1 MTKSNDKIIKVD
13 FGNKQKTESIDNGLL
28 DYFGF
33 NEKNKNKT
41 ILPTITMPFDL
52 SAKTS
57 IIFEREYF
65 IWMLM
70 DKFKDTKNRN
80 VNKMPLQS
88 VLCYDLD
95 ELLEEKQFDLFVPDN
110 IQKCENILFLGNL
123 DVQGIKE
130 FKVLQQQQALKNIR
144 PWISMYEIMIERS
157 QYDKEKSFELKEDIS
172 SSELNDFSKYFDPE
186 VANKI
191 KKTMKIDKKGISEK
205 ILKLDDFA

>member
-65 IWMLM
+65 IG
-70 DKFKDTKNRN
+70 
-80 VNKMPLQS
+80 
-88 VLCYDLD
+88 C
-95 ELLEEKQFDLFVPDN
+95 
-110 IQKCENILFLGNL
+110 
-123 DVQGIKE
+123 
-130 FKVLQQQQALKNIR
+130 
-144 PWISMYEIMIERS
+144 
-157 QYDKEKSFELKEDIS
+157 
-172 SSELNDFSKYFDPE
+172 
-186 VANKI
+186 
-191 KKTMKIDKKGISEK
+191 
-205 ILKLDDFA
+205 